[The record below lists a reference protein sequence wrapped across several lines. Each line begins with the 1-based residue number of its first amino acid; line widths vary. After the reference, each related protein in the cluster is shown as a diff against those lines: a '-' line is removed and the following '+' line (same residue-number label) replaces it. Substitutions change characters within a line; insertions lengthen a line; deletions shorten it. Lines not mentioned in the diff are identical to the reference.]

1 MNDIMY
7 NVCTGC
13 QVVPLTRN
21 VGIQCDIM
29 PATST
34 PDVTE
39 DEDSNDTIIT
49 QNESDSRNDLSKSLF
64 SSQDVGQCDI
74 SEPDYDAQF
83 TTTEPDV
90 LDDLPSQAI
99 SFE

>member
-1 MNDIMY
+1 MCNYVYVSTD
-7 NVCTGC
+7 C

-34 PDVTE
+34 PNVTK

-49 QNESDSRNDLSKSLF
+49 QNENDSRDDLSRSFF
-64 SSQDVGQCDI
+64 SSQDAGQCDTWKR
-74 SEPDYDAQF
+74 E
-83 TTTEPDV
+83 EG
-90 LDDLPSQAI
+90 
-99 SFE
+99 

>member
-1 MNDIMY
+1 M
-7 NVCTGC
+7 
-13 QVVPLTRN
+13 VPLTRN

-49 QNESDSRNDLSKSLF
+49 QNESDSRDDLSKSLF
-64 SSQDVGQCDI
+64 SSQDVGQCDV
-74 SEPDYDAQF
+74 SEPDHDAQV
-83 TTTEPDV
+83 TESTTEPDA
-90 LDDLPSQAI
+90 LDDLPSQAT